1 MGKVVGGMT
10 MSLDGFVSDEHG
22 GLDRL
27 YPDLAALAA
36 SEVLREEIRTT
47 GAIVMGRTS
56 FNLGDPDAYADS
68 YEYQVPIFVLT
79 HHPPEKMPKQND
91 RLTVTFLSGEIGPI
105 IARAKA
111 AAGDRNVL
119 LIGVSVN
126 HQCLHAG
133 LCDELHF
140 GIVPALL
147 GSGKRFFDGFDA
159 SGLLLEKFRSFESG
173 DRADLWYR
181 VVR

>member
-1 MGKVVGGMT
+1 MTKVVGGMT
-10 MSLDGFVSDEHG
+10 MSLDGFVSDAHG
-22 GLDRL
+22 GLERL

-36 SEVLREEIRTT
+36 SQVLQEEIRTT

-56 FNLGDPDAYADS
+56 FNLGDPDSFADS

-79 HHPPEKMPKQND
+79 HHPPEKMPKQNE
-91 RLTVTFLSGEIGPI
+91 RLTITFVSGEIGPV
-105 IARAKA
+105 IARARA
-111 AAGDRNVL
+111 AAGDQNVL

-126 HQCLHAG
+126 HQCLRAG

-147 GSGKRFFDGFDA
+147 GSGKRFFDGLDA
-159 SGLLLEKFRSFESG
+159 SGLRLEKFRSFEAG

>member
-1 MGKVVGGMT
+1 MAKVVGGMT
-10 MSLDGFVSDEHG
+10 MSLDGFVSGEHG

-27 YPDLAALAA
+27 YMDLAALLA

-56 FNLGDPDAYADS
+56 FNMGDPDSFADS

-79 HHPPEKMPKQND
+79 HHPPAKLPKQNE
-91 RLTVTFLSGEIGPI
+91 RLTVTFVSGDIEPV
-105 IARAKA
+105 IAWAKT
-111 AAGDRNVL
+111 AAGERNVL

-126 HQCLHAG
+126 HQCLRAG

-147 GSGKRFFDGFDA
+147 GSGKRFFDGYEV
-159 SGLLLEKFRSFESG
+159 SGLRLEKFRSFEEG